1 MKKVEFVRVK
11 SELSGYGFSKG
22 MKYCFTGIENIIK
35 DRLMDGWSFEGYVP
49 VETRGIGDIE
59 TPIADLSEGAV
70 SHHDEK
76 ANQRYCACLESEWF
90 DRKLKYFFVSA

>member
-22 MKYCFTGIENIIK
+22 IKYCFTGIENIIK

-59 TPIADLSEGAV
+59 TLSLIFQKE
-70 SHHDEK
+70 
-76 ANQRYCACLESEWF
+76 L
-90 DRKLKYFFVSA
+90 